1 MAGGIAAVRE
11 ALSLASRAVS
21 ALEAL
26 AVLGDAQGHRA
37 CLLYEIRRQVTYLFA
52 RQHSRD
58 MWGGRVGDTECLDF
72 QVFTPDR
79 LAFQVRVEIRR
90 AENSDRRSRSTP
102 VASRERNNERS
113 HARNEA

>member
-37 CLLYEIRRQVTYLFA
+37 CLLYEIRRQVSFLFA
-52 RQHSRD
+52 RHCARD
-58 MWGGRVGDTECLDF
+58 MWGGPVGEAHHLDF

-90 AENSDRRSRSTP
+90 IEY
-102 VASRERNNERS
+102 
-113 HARNEA
+113 